1 MKRTNCFLS
10 LAGLLLISLSLQAQT
25 IKIPVLH
32 SRVTD
37 QTGILSSSETQAL
50 ERILASHE
58 DSTSTQIAVL
68 IIPTLGGDDL
78 FEFTQAVAEK
88 NAIGTREHNNGVLL
102 FVAMNDRKI
111 RIHVG
116 YGLEGALTD
125 ATSKQ
130 IIEDEILPRF
140 RRQEYYD
147 GILSGIQSIEA
158 AVKGEYTAVQ
168 PKRKSIRNFAWP
180 LIIVLG
186 IIFSIISRF
195 ARAGGAM
202 VHGRGYR
209 RYSSGMGGFWWG
221 GFGGGGGIGGGGF
234 GGGGGWSGG
243 GGSFGGGGASGSW

>member
-1 MKRTNCFLS
+1 M
-10 LAGLLLISLSLQAQT
+10 SLSLQAQN
-25 IKIPVLH
+25 IEIPVLR

-37 QTGILSSSETQAL
+37 RSGTLSSSEVQSL
-50 ERILASHE
+50 EQILASHE

-68 IIPTLGGDDL
+68 IIPTLGGEDL
-78 FEFTQAVAEK
+78 FEYTQTVAEK
-88 NAIGTREHNNGVLL
+88 NKIGTKEHNNGVLL
-102 FVAMNDRKI
+102 FIAINDRKI

-147 GILSGIQSIEA
+147 GILAGTQAIEE

-168 PKRKSIRNFAWP
+168 PKRKLIRNFAWP
-180 LIIVLG
+180 LIIALI
-186 IIFSIISRF
+186 IIFSIISRV

-209 RYSSGMGGFWWG
+209 RYSSGLGGFWWG
-221 GFGGGGGIGGGGF
+221 GGGGFGGGGF

-243 GGSFGGGGASGSW
+243 GVSFGGGGASGSW